1 MGLDGALVTGAGDA
15 VLSQGLTPIVLPPF
29 RNIVIDDIGRIT
41 IEPLDGAPGERL
53 EVATIGTIDAAGLK
67 LSKDEDG
74 QIRPVSGPLPRPDQT
89 AKVAQGVLE
98 GSNVNATEE
107 LIASIDLQ
115 RSFELNMK
123 MISTAKEIDEA
134 GSRLLRMPE

>member
-1 MGLDGALVTGAGDA
+1 MGAVVHRGD
-15 VLSQGLTPIVLPPF
+15 LQYERF
-29 RNIVIDDIGRIT
+29 RT
-41 IEPLDGAPGERL
+41 
-53 EVATIGTIDAAGLK
+53 
-67 LSKDEDG
+67 
-74 QIRPVSGPLPRPDQT
+74 PRPDQT

-115 RSFELNMK
+115 RSFELNMR